1 MAGTNNRD
9 VNEETLNAPL
19 PELPS
24 HGSGNANNERVPQ
37 STNGNQVPHGEGQ
50 RLDSNMVMD
59 PKKLKRVAASREYS
73 QRYRLKQLQ
82 YIAQLEAGV
91 KALEE
96 EVANAFP
103 KIRYVDAQNSLL
115 RAENGSMKEKLSTLS
130 GELMLKEAEYHE
142 LKNEKEVLK
151 QMSLM
156 YRAPAFAES
165 SQTNHYGYQPVNN
178 IAMDQPGFNQ
188 FVEPTAPQAM
198 MQNQNPEN
206 QFGFDVNIRDNH
218 NLM

>member
-1 MAGTNNRD
+1 MNVFSWVRI
-9 VNEETLNAPL
+9 
-19 PELPS
+19 
-24 HGSGNANNERVPQ
+24 
-37 STNGNQVPHGEGQ
+37 
-50 RLDSNMVMD
+50 
-59 PKKLKRVAASREYS
+59 AASREYS

-96 EVANAFP
+96 ELANAFP
-103 KIRYVDAQNSLL
+103 KIRYVDAQNTLL
-115 RAENGSMKEKLSTLS
+115 RADNGSMKEKLSTLS

-165 SQTNHYGYQPVNN
+165 YQTNHYGYQHVNN

>member
-1 MAGTNNRD
+1 
-9 VNEETLNAPL
+9 
-19 PELPS
+19 
-24 HGSGNANNERVPQ
+24 
-37 STNGNQVPHGEGQ
+37 
-50 RLDSNMVMD
+50 
-59 PKKLKRVAASREYS
+59 
-73 QRYRLKQLQ
+73 
-82 YIAQLEAGV
+82 
-91 KALEE
+91 
-96 EVANAFP
+96 
-103 KIRYVDAQNSLL
+103 
-115 RAENGSMKEKLSTLS
+115 MKEKLSTLS

-218 NLM
+218 NL